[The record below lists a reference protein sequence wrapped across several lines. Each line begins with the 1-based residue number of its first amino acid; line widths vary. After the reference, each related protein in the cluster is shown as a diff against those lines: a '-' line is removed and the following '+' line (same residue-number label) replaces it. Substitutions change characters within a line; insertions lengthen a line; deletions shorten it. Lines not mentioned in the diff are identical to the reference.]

1 MSELHEAAMS
11 DAKEA
16 MTAAEKDL
24 NRTGGP
30 AMNTPKK
37 RATNIAL
44 GLFLLGIGLAAGWWW
59 GQRSVESPAA
69 ETAPHGERA
78 VLYWYDPMVPQ
89 HRFDEP
95 GKSPFMDMQLV
106 PRYADEGTADAGSR
120 GGVSIDARVAQNLG
134 LREARVER
142 IALASL
148 IEASG
153 LLGFNE
159 RDVAIEQ
166 VRSAGLVERVW
177 PLAPGD
183 VIKTGQPLIELR
195 APLWSAAQA
204 EFLALRHNDELALA
218 ARERLRMLGQSDAM
232 IADLERSG
240 KAQQTFVL
248 RSSRA
253 GVLQTL
259 DVRSGMNV
267 EPGQTV
273 ARIQGID
280 SLWLEVAVPESRA
293 ASVHTGGEARVEL
306 AASPG
311 DELSGRIVAVLPELA
326 PGSRTLR
333 IRIELPNPR
342 GELRAGMSAQVRL
355 ATQSGDTALAV
366 PTEAIIRTG
375 KRALVMAVR
384 KRGEFEP
391 VEVQLGPEIE
401 NYTVIAGGLA
411 EGQRIVSSAQFL
423 LDSEANLS
431 GAFATG
437 EQP

>member
-1 MSELHEAAMS
+1 
-11 DAKEA
+11 
-16 MTAAEKDL
+16 
-24 NRTGGP
+24 
-30 AMNTPKK
+30 
-37 RATNIAL
+37 
-44 GLFLLGIGLAAGWWW
+44 
-59 GQRSVESPAA
+59 
-69 ETAPHGERA
+69 
-78 VLYWYDPMVPQ
+78 MVPQ